1 MNEIVL
7 PKEKAAAQLPLRDD
21 QESHQV
27 VGGKKRPK
35 RPWLFKL
42 LLFLIIV
49 SLIIMVVFGVTTR
62 SATTENLQQEA
73 NKAFS
78 ELAVSVITPEKAPA
92 TISVDLPGQTQA
104 YAQASVY
111 AQTTGYVKK
120 WNFDMGSQVREGDI
134 LAEIDT
140 PEVDQQLNQAKATLN
155 QAQAALQLSNVN
167 YQRDR
172 DLLRRKVIAQQDFD
186 AAESDFRQKQA
197 TVISDQAAVL
207 RLEALEDFKLLKA
220 PFDGIVTAR
229 NTDLGAMVNAG
240 SGTPLYVLSRIKPLR
255 VYINVPESMAQDV
268 VIGNDAELKFNE
280 FPDQTFP
287 AKVVRTAGAI
297 DPTSRTLLTE
307 VDVPNE
313 KGQLFPG
320 AYLQVHLSAG
330 ASRRSLLIPANTLLF
345 RSEGATVG
353 VVATD
358 DKVELKK
365 VKIGK
370 DLGTQLEI
378 TQGLLPNDRIIINPS
393 DSLATGQ
400 RVKVRPAQ
408 KEKKQAAATPEGK
421 QS

>member
-1 MNEIVL
+1 
-7 PKEKAAAQLPLRDD
+7 
-21 QESHQV
+21 
-27 VGGKKRPK
+27 
-35 RPWLFKL
+35 
-42 LLFLIIV
+42 
-49 SLIIMVVFGVTTR
+49 
-62 SATTENLQQEA
+62 
-73 NKAFS
+73 
-78 ELAVSVITPEKAPA
+78 
-92 TISVDLPGQTQA
+92 
-104 YAQASVY
+104 
-111 AQTTGYVKK
+111 
-120 WNFDMGSQVREGDI
+120 
-134 LAEIDT
+134 
-140 PEVDQQLNQAKATLN
+140 
-155 QAQAALQLSNVN
+155 
-167 YQRDR
+167 
-172 DLLRRKVIAQQDFD
+172 
-186 AAESDFRQKQA
+186 
-197 TVISDQAAVL
+197 
-207 RLEALEDFKLLKA
+207 
-220 PFDGIVTAR
+220 
-229 NTDLGAMVNAG
+229 
-240 SGTPLYVLSRIKPLR
+240 
-255 VYINVPESMAQDV
+255 
-268 VIGNDAELKFNE
+268 
-280 FPDQTFP
+280 
-287 AKVVRTAGAI
+287 
-297 DPTSRTLLTE
+297 

>member
-7 PKEKAAAQLPLRDD
+7 PKEKAAAQLPVRDD
-21 QESHQV
+21 QKSHQV

-78 ELAVSVITPEKAPA
+78 ELAVSVVTPEKAPA

-172 DLLRRKVIAQQDFD
+172 DLLQRKVIAQQDFD

-240 SGTPLYVLSRIKPLR
+240 SGTPLYVVSRIKPLR
-255 VYINVPESMAQDV
+255 VYI
-268 VIGNDAELKFNE
+268 
-280 FPDQTFP
+280 T
-287 AKVVRTAGAI
+287 
-297 DPTSRTLLTE
+297 
-307 VDVPNE
+307 
-313 KGQLFPG
+313 
-320 AYLQVHLSAG
+320 Y
-330 ASRRSLLIPANTLLF
+330 RRAWPKTW
-345 RSEGATVG
+345 
-353 VVATD
+353 
-358 DKVELKK
+358 
-365 VKIGK
+365 
-370 DLGTQLEI
+370 
-378 TQGLLPNDRIIINPS
+378 
-393 DSLATGQ
+393 
-400 RVKVRPAQ
+400 
-408 KEKKQAAATPEGK
+408 
-421 QS
+421 